1 MHAEHMLFGRPW
13 QFDRKVTHDGFK
25 NRFVF
30 YKDERKIT
38 LIPLTPKQ
46 IYEIQIKDQRKAKKR
61 EESVN
66 TSGSEKSMSK
76 IESIEK
82 VRSVP
87 NERKQQSFYAKMSDI
102 RNAFLAKKPM
112 YLLLYNDANVDIN
125 NSLPSIAVALLQ
137 DYKDVFPE
145 EMPLALPPIRGIKHQ
160 MDFVPDAAI
169 PNQLANRSNPEETK
183 ELER

>member
-1 MHAEHMLFGRPW
+1 M
-13 QFDRKVTHDGFK
+13 
-25 NRFVF
+25 F

-46 IYEIQIKDQRKAKKR
+46 IYEIQGKDQREAKKR

-66 TSGSEKSMSK
+66 TSGSEKSTSK
-76 IESIEK
+76 TESLEK

-102 RNAFLAKKPM
+102 TNAFLAKKPM
-112 YLLLYNDANVDIN
+112 YLMLYKDVNLDIN
-125 NSLPSIAVALLQ
+125 DSLPSVAIAFLQ
-137 DYKDVFPE
+137 DYKNVFLE
-145 EMPLALPPIRGIKHQ
+145 EMPPGLPPIRGIEHQ
-160 MDFVPDAAI
+160 IYFVLGATI
-169 PNQLANRSNPEETK
+169 PNRPAYRSNLEETK